1 MGLISRILRRC
12 IVKPDPYPGRIGSE
26 GMDAQDDP
34 AIIDALLIDNPW
46 EESAW
51 VVAPFGIDN
60 V

>member
-1 MGLISRILRRC
+1 
-12 IVKPDPYPGRIGSE
+12 
-26 GMDAQDDP
+26 MDAQADP

-51 VVAPFGIDN
+51 IVAPFGIDN